1 MTKKIFAISLL
12 ILVIIILPM
21 MSLHRSPTEIKKE
34 EQEKRQ
40 QHFAYATLTT
50 SSSIPN
56 TDFNFAAVGDWGCTA
71 DTSTTVKDIQNKDPE
86 LVLALGDLSYENTG
100 NCWLDE
106 TSSINNKLK
115 IVMGNHDSGDEG
127 DPTLLQAQYKNH
139 FGLSNTYYSFDY
151 HNVHFIAMDSNL
163 PYTIDSPQYSFV
175 KRDLIS
181 ASQNPNIKWI
191 IVYFHHPM
199 YTSPSK
205 HPSDIL
211 LRDTYHPLFDQ
222 YGVDL
227 VFQGHNHNYQRSY
240 PLTYNNNNIIVIA
253 NPSSNP
259 TITSAN
265 TNTYND
271 PRGEVYVIAGTGGE
285 DLYDLKSKADFIAT
299 QYKGFGFL
307 NVDVSS
313 DGTKLIGT
321 FYANE
326 DGSVKDTFT
335 ITKSDTPESIP
346 LKKTKSMVKNQ
357 GT

>member
-1 MTKKIFAISLL
+1 
-12 ILVIIILPM
+12 
-21 MSLHRSPTEIKKE
+21 
-34 EQEKRQ
+34 
-40 QHFAYATLTT
+40 
-50 SSSIPN
+50 
-56 TDFNFAAVGDWGCTA
+56 
-71 DTSTTVKDIQNKDPE
+71 
-86 LVLALGDLSYENTG
+86 
-100 NCWLDE
+100 
-106 TSSINNKLK
+106 
-115 IVMGNHDSGDEG
+115 MGNHDYDDRKG
-127 DPTLLQAQYKNH
+127 DPTLLQVQYTDH

-151 HNVHFIAMDSNL
+151 HNVHFIAIDSML
-163 PYTIDSPQYSFV
+163 PYTINSPQYSFV

-181 ASQNPNIKWI
+181 TSQNPNIMWI

-199 YTSPSK
+199 YTSPTK

-227 VFQGHNHNYQRSY
+227 VLQGHNHNYQRSY
-240 PLTYNNNNIIVIA
+240 PITYNNKGNS
-253 NPSSNP
+253 PNP

-265 TNTYND
+265 TNTYNN
-271 PRGEVYVIAGTGGE
+271 PRGEIYVIAGTAGE

-307 NVDVSS
+307 NLDISS

-335 ITKSDTPESIP
+335 ITKLSNSKLISVKEQFYPEKLEVLNAKLCP
-346 LKKTKSMVKNQ
+346 CQ
-357 GT
+357 

>member
-1 MTKKIFAISLL
+1 MKRVISLSAMALLLLSVGCL
-12 ILVIIILPM
+12 IQTPSTQIANAQNVHV
-21 MSLHRSPTEIKKE
+21 S
-34 EQEKRQ
+34 
-40 QHFAYATLTT
+40 
-50 SSSIPN
+50 
-56 TDFNFAAVGDWGCTA
+56 DFKFAAVGDWGCTA
-71 DTSTTVKDIQNKDPE
+71 DTSTTVKDIQNKHPE
-86 LVLALGDLSYENTG
+86 LVLALGDLSYQNTG

-139 FGLSNTYYSFDY
+139 FGLSNTYYSFDD

-205 HPSDIL
+205 HPPDIL
-211 LRDTYHPLFDQ
+211 LRNIYHPLFDQ

-227 VFQGHNHNYQRSY
+227 VLQGHNHNYQRSY
-240 PLTYNNNNIIVIA
+240 PLTYNNSNNIA

-259 TITSAN
+259 TITPAN
-265 TNTYND
+265 TNTYNN
-271 PRGEVYVIAGTGGE
+271 PRGEVYIVAGTGGE
-285 DLYDLKSKADFIAT
+285 DLYNLKSKADFIAT

-313 DGTKLIGT
+313 NGTKLIGT
-321 FYANE
+321 FYANG

-346 LKKTKSMVKNQ
+346 LKRANLP
-357 GT
+357 

>member
-1 MTKKIFAISLL
+1 MPKKTFAISLL
-12 ILVIIILPM
+12 IIAMIILSSM
-21 MSLHRSPTEIKKE
+21 MPLHGSPTEVKE

-40 QHFAYATLTT
+40 QQHLAYATPTIT
-50 SSSIPN
+50 PTPPSSFSFLPSTN
-56 TDFNFAAVGDWGCTA
+56 YFNFAVAGDWGCTA
-71 DTSTTVKDIQNKDPE
+71 DTSTTVMNIQNKHPE
-86 LVLALGDLSYENTG
+86 LVLALGDLSYEKTG
-100 NCWLDE
+100 DCWLDE

-115 IVMGNHDSGDEG
+115 IIMGNHDYGNKKG

-181 ASQNPNIKWI
+181 TSQNPNIKWI
-191 IVYFHHPM
+191 IVYFHQPM
-199 YTSPSK
+199 YTSPTK

-211 LRDTYHPLFDQ
+211 LRNIYHPLFDQ

-227 VFQGHNHNYQRSY
+227 VLQGHNHNYQRSY
-240 PLTYNNNNIIVIA
+240 PITYNNNNNNSNA

-259 TITSAN
+259 TITSTN

-271 PRGEVYVIAGTGGE
+271 PRGEVYIIAGTGGE
-285 DLYDLKSKADFIAT
+285 DLYNLKSKADFIAT

-307 NVDVSS
+307 NVDISS

-335 ITKSDTPESIP
+335 IQ
-346 LKKTKSMVKNQ
+346 N
-357 GT
+357 

>member
-1 MTKKIFAISLL
+1 MTKKTFAISLL
-12 ILVIIILPM
+12 IIAMIILSSVMP
-21 MSLHRSPTEIKKE
+21 LHGSPTEVKE

-40 QHFAYATLTT
+40 QQHLAYATPTITPT
-50 SSSIPN
+50 SPPSSFSFIPSIN
-56 TDFNFAAVGDWGCTA
+56 NFNFAVVGDWGCTA
-71 DTSTTVKDIQNKDPE
+71 DTSTTVKDIQNKHPE
-86 LVLALGDLSYENTG
+86 LVLALGDLSYQNTG

-139 FGLSNTYYSFDY
+139 FGLSNTYYSFDD

-205 HPSDIL
+205 HPPDIL
-211 LRDTYHPLFDQ
+211 LRNIYHPLFDQ

-227 VFQGHNHNYQRSY
+227 VLQGHNHNYQKSY
-240 PLTYNNNNIIVIA
+240 PLTYNNNNNIA

-259 TITSAN
+259 TITPAN
-265 TNTYND
+265 TNTYNN
-271 PRGEVYVIAGTGGE
+271 PRGEVYIVAGTGGE
-285 DLYDLKSKADFIAT
+285 DLYNFKSKADFIAT

-313 DGTKLIGT
+313 NGTKLIGT
-321 FYANE
+321 FYANG
-326 DGSVKDTFT
+326 DGSVKDTF
-335 ITKSDTPESIP
+335 IIQK
-346 LKKTKSMVKNQ
+346 
-357 GT
+357 